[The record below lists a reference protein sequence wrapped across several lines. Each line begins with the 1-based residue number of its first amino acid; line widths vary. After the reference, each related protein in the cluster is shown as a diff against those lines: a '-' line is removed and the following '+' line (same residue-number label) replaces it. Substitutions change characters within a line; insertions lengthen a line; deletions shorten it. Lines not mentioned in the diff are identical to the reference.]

1 MATIKLSQEQGDFK
15 NVQPSLTPLQCQA
28 CGVSVPLV
36 DAEQS
41 KCVSCSTLVTVP
53 QEYRQLHKMQEEQRK
68 NLQHAKDAHELL
80 LNPPSTIEKIW
91 HSLASGIFSIIGIII
106 ALSIILCGL
115 MSVTLVF
122 MLYFAVSTFAPDW
135 GVNYNDT
142 LGVGWVYFI
151 FFTGLSLV
159 MILPMVLYSNVKKH
173 TDLKKT
179 LQASM
184 ASKIEIHK
192 GTETATHSC
201 RNCGAGLSL
210 SATDIATVCD
220 YCGAEN
226 LVNLPPSWVQSITQ
240 SAKWHFKTIAE
251 GVNLAKTY
259 ALEHK
264 KSLRNW
270 FIGTAFLIPF
280 AWCMGHLVKW
290 GESNGETFKVPSW
303 KEVYSANGADRKMV
317 ADQYESNSAP
327 AIPINQWTV
336 PTHKAYWLTLE
347 AGEILVIQYQTKF
360 SEDVFSLVHSSTA
373 FEGAFVSEALV
384 FDTSATASFI
394 APYKGLFEFVVPEMS
409 SPAALKWTTVQ
420 AKKYEE
426 KSAYYEGLA
435 AVRIGDKWGFI
446 DRTGKE
452 VIPLQY
458 DYVLYFENGKAS
470 VTLNGKDIFIDAT
483 GNEVKQ

>member
-15 NVQPSLTPLQCQA
+15 NVQPTLTPLQCQA
-28 CGVSVPLV
+28 CGISVPLV

-41 KCVSCSTLVTVP
+41 KCVSCSTLVTIP
-53 QEYRQLHKMQEEQRK
+53 QEYRQLHQMQEEQRK
-68 NLQHAKDAHELL
+68 NLQNAKDAHELL
-80 LNPPSTIEKIW
+80 LDPPSTIEKIW
-91 HSLASGIFSIIGIII
+91 HSFASGLFSIIGIII

-115 MSVTLVF
+115 MSVTLIF

-142 LGVGWVYFI
+142 LGVGLIYFI
-151 FFTGLSLV
+151 FFTALSITL
-159 MILPMVLYSNVKKH
+159 ILPMVLYNNVKKH

-192 GTETATHSC
+192 GSENTTHSC
-201 RNCGAGLSL
+201 RNCSAGLSIA
-210 SATDIATVCD
+210 ATDIATLCD

-251 GVNLAKTY
+251 AIKLAKTY
-259 ALEHK
+259 KLEYK
-264 KSLRNW
+264 RSLRNW
-270 FIGTAFLIPF
+270 FIGTALLIPF
-280 AWCMGHLVKW
+280 AWCMGHLIKW
-290 GESNGETFKVPSW
+290 AESNGETYKVPYW
-303 KEVYSANGADRKMV
+303 KEIYSANAADRKMI

-327 AIPINQWTV
+327 AIPINQWIV
-336 PTHKAYWLTLE
+336 PSHKAYWLSLE
-347 AGEILVIQYQTKF
+347 AGEIFVIQYQTKF
-360 SEDVFSLVHSSTA
+360 SEAVYASVHSSTA
-373 FEGAFVSEALV
+373 FEGAFVSEALI

-394 APYKGLFEFVVPEMS
+394 APYKGLFEFVVPELS
-409 SPAALKWTTVQ
+409 SPVAFKWTAIK

-426 KSAYYEGLA
+426 RSAYYEGLA
-435 AVRIGDKWGFI
+435 AVRMGDKWGFI

-458 DYVLYFENGKAS
+458 DYALYFENGKAS
-470 VTLNGKDIFIDAT
+470 VTLNGKDIYIDAN
-483 GNEVKQ
+483 GNEVNN